1 MKEKLLFTNLVEDAL
16 DKVVADINP
25 AGVFVMADTNTA
37 RVALPQLLQLCDSLQ
52 EAKVITVDAGDEAK
66 NIEAAIR
73 AWEALIDGGATRKS
87 LLVNVGG
94 GVVTDLGG
102 FVAAT
107 FKRGMPCVNVPTT
120 LLGAVDAS
128 VGGKTGINLDGY
140 KNLVGVFSEP
150 VATIISTTFFNTLE
164 PQEMLSGYAEMIKHA
179 LLSGPHDLT
188 LVLNYDITADDY
200 DPDRLLNL
208 LRKSVGVKTGI
219 VTQDPH
225 EKGLRK
231 SLNLGHTIGHAF
243 ESLALARKSPI
254 PHGYA
259 VAAGIVAETILSSM
273 KEGFDSNL
281 LHTLSQY
288 IKTHYPSYPFTCD
301 DYPVLLRY
309 MTQDKKNDAPDRINF
324 TLLRAP
330 GDPVLNVTCT
340 PAEITAALDVYRD
353 IMGI

>member
-37 RVALPQLLQLCDSLQ
+37 RVALPRLLQLCDSLQ

-66 NIEAAIR
+66 NIEAATR

-188 LVLNYDITADDY
+188 LVLN
-200 DPDRLLNL
+200 
-208 LRKSVGVKTGI
+208 
-219 VTQDPH
+219 
-225 EKGLRK
+225 
-231 SLNLGHTIGHAF
+231 
-243 ESLALARKSPI
+243 
-254 PHGYA
+254 
-259 VAAGIVAETILSSM
+259 
-273 KEGFDSNL
+273 
-281 LHTLSQY
+281 
-288 IKTHYPSYPFTCD
+288 
-301 DYPVLLRY
+301 
-309 MTQDKKNDAPDRINF
+309 
-324 TLLRAP
+324 
-330 GDPVLNVTCT
+330 
-340 PAEITAALDVYRD
+340 
-353 IMGI
+353 

>member
-66 NIEAAIR
+66 NIEAATR

-150 VATIISTTFFNTLE
+150 VATIISTTFFIGF
-164 PQEMLSGYAEMIKHA
+164 SG
-179 LLSGPHDLT
+179 
-188 LVLNYDITADDY
+188 
-200 DPDRLLNL
+200 
-208 LRKSVGVKTGI
+208 
-219 VTQDPH
+219 
-225 EKGLRK
+225 
-231 SLNLGHTIGHAF
+231 
-243 ESLALARKSPI
+243 
-254 PHGYA
+254 
-259 VAAGIVAETILSSM
+259 SS
-273 KEGFDSNL
+273 
-281 LHTLSQY
+281 
-288 IKTHYPSYPFTCD
+288 
-301 DYPVLLRY
+301 
-309 MTQDKKNDAPDRINF
+309 A
-324 TLLRAP
+324 
-330 GDPVLNVTCT
+330 
-340 PAEITAALDVYRD
+340 
-353 IMGI
+353 